1 MKIDAQPIIYT
12 DLDGTFLD
20 HHTYSFAESLPALRA
35 AQGRNIPVVFCSSKT
50 RAEIEFIRTQAEVA
64 DPFIVENGGAIYI
77 PENYFPFEI
86 PKSVA
91 WDGYKVIGLGTP
103 YFNLV
108 ATLHSLRAGL
118 PGQITGFS
126 DMTVE
131 EVAAECGL
139 PMEDAARAKNRE
151 YDEPFKISD
160 PDPATI
166 DFLMPLI
173 IQAGLR
179 CSQGGRFYHLHGN
192 NDKGIA
198 VEMLTRLFQ
207 RKHGEVFTIGLGDS
221 LNDLPML
228 DAVDLPMLVT
238 DFDGRHDQN
247 LMDCLPRVHPIDGI
261 GPQGWREALTKILN
275 QTADRPSG

>member
-1 MKIDAQPIIYT
+1 MNNDATVIIYT

-20 HHTYSFAESLPALRA
+20 HHTYSFADSLPALRA
-35 AQGRNIPVVFCSSKT
+35 AQNRGIPVVFCSSKT
-50 RAEIEFIRTQAEVA
+50 RAEVEFIRQQTEVF

-91 WDGYKVIGLGTP
+91 CNGYQVIELGTP

-108 ATLHSLRAGL
+108 ATLRSLRAGL

-126 DMTVE
+126 DMTIE
-131 EVAAECGL
+131 QIAAACDL
-139 PMEDAARAKNRE
+139 PMEEAARAKNRE

-160 PDPATI
+160 PDPAVI

-198 VEMLTRLFQ
+198 VELLDRLFQ
-207 RKHGEVFTIGLGDS
+207 RKHGKVFTIGLGDS

-228 DAVDLPMLVT
+228 DEVDLPILVSKT
-238 DFDGRHDQN
+238 DGRHDQN
-247 LMDCLPRVHPIDGI
+247 LMDCLPRVQTIDGI
-261 GPQGWREALTKILN
+261 GPHGWRKAVTKVLN

>member
-1 MKIDAQPIIYT
+1 MNPAAKPIIYT

-20 HHTYSFAESLPALRA
+20 HHTYSFAESLPALKA
-35 AQGRNIPVVFCSSKT
+35 AQSQGIPIVFCSSKT
-50 RAEIEFIRTQAEVA
+50 REEIEFIRTQAGVS

-77 PENYFPFEI
+77 PDGYFPFDV
-86 PKSVA
+86 PRGVPCN
-91 WDGYKVIGLGTP
+91 GYQVIVLGTP

-108 ATLHSLRAGL
+108 ATLRLLRSGL
-118 PGQITGFS
+118 PGQIRGFS
-126 DMTVE
+126 DMTVDE
-131 EVAAECGL
+131 IAAECNL
-139 PMEDAARAKNRE
+139 PMEDAKRAKARE
-151 YDEPFKISD
+151 YDEPFTISD

-198 VEMLTRLFQ
+198 IELLTRLFQ
-207 RKHGEVFTIGLGDS
+207 RKYGEVSTIGLGDS

-228 DAVDLPMLVT
+228 DAVDLPILVAKPG
-238 DFDGRHDQN
+238 GRHDQN
-247 LMDCLPRVHPIDGI
+247 LMDCLPRVQTVAGI
-261 GPQGWREALTKILN
+261 GPRGWQVAVTGILN
-275 QTADRPSG
+275 EKANGRSG